1 MSALED
7 PREPV
12 VPPPWVEWLVQR
24 RGLLQVLSLLF
35 VLGAALG
42 GPKLKFDVSNE
53 SLFLEGDQAL
63 VRYRQMQKTFGSDE
77 VVLLMVEVE
86 DAFAEPD
93 RSRLIALGD
102 ALRKLELPPRPSV
115 EGPSEEGLAFV
126 EDLRSPFHAPVPFLD
141 EEETIVSKPYKE
153 ALEEEGF
160 EPEVWRQRVLAY
172 RPFEDVLISKDA
184 RYVGYLVRLDPEVKT
199 PQGRRQV
206 TRVLTGL
213 LEAEPWRELRAEVVG
228 TPMMMTKLA
237 EILFRELNLAIFGGV
252 LVAGLILLVLFRSL
266 RASLA
271 PLAVVVT
278 SLLATGG
285 LMGWANVPLSTLSV
299 ILVTLLICVG
309 VADAVHL
316 ISAYER
322 RACEG
327 LPNEQALAVA
337 IAEIHLP
344 CLFTSLTTAA
354 GFLALLSSRLVPIR
368 NLGVFAA
375 LGCLLAYAL
384 LLGLIPAM
392 LVRWTPRARAEG
404 AAPPLSK
411 LLLQIHGVVTKRPWV
426 VIALGLIVCAA
437 TIPGIPKLYVDRDL
451 MKNLA
456 PDEPLRHQL
465 EFVHQRM
472 GGTIA
477 CEVLLTPYT
486 PPADL
491 VPTAELLSRAAELE
505 EWLRTVHPEVKGVT
519 GITAGVEE
527 MHRLMGGPSEVPH
540 DDRQVAQLL
549 LLLGSA
555 DGDYCNQH
563 VATDG
568 SSIRITVRFN
578 LIGSREHKKILS
590 EVEAEMAKRFEGLA
604 DARISGGAFLLSRSS
619 DYVLATQKTSFALAL
634 LVVTILIAAWTRELR
649 LGLLSVLPNLLPIA
663 VVLGV
668 MGWTGTAITV
678 TNALI
683 TTIAIGIIVDDT
695 IHLTYALREELQRV
709 YAEAM
714 RPTVSGRISRNAK
727 VNAAIERALLGAGRA
742 VLVTTL
748 VLVGCFGVYYFS
760 RDRGVRVFGLLSAL
774 TFLVAFLAD
783 VLLLPAMVKV
793 WPASTKLREI
803 VAMESA
809 IQSGIG
815 EAPLLEGPEL
825 GPELDPELEG
835 GPSA

>member
-1 MSALED
+1 MSSLSKGLASAGQ
-7 PREPV
+7 PGQKPEPV
-12 VPPPWVEWLVQR
+12 TPPAWIEWLVR
-24 RGLLQVLSLLF
+24 RRELLQVVSLVFMILAS
-35 VLGAALG
+35 LGAPL
-42 GPKLKFDVSNE
+42 LKFDVSNE
-53 SLFLEGDQAL
+53 SLFLEGDPAL
-63 VRYRQMQKTFGSDE
+63 VRYRAMQETFGSDE
-77 VVLLMVEVE
+77 VVLIMVEVE
-86 DAFAEPD
+86 DAFEEPA
-93 RSRLIALGD
+93 RSRLIGLGD
-102 ALRKLELPPRPSV
+102 ALGKLE
-115 EGPSEEGLAFV
+115 FV
-126 EDLRSPFHAPVPFLD
+126 EDLRSPLHAPVPFLD
-141 EEETIVSKPYKE
+141 EEETIVSKPYSE
-153 ALEEEGF
+153 AIAEEGF
-160 EPEVWRQRVLAY
+160 EAKVWRERVLAY
-172 RPFEDVLISKDA
+172 RPFEDVLISADA
-184 RYVGYLVRLDPEVKT
+184 RYVGYLIRLDPEVKT
-199 PQGRRQV
+199 PQGRKEV
-206 TRVLTGL
+206 TRVLQTL
-213 LEAEPWRELRAEVVG
+213 MEEEAWKELRAEVVG
-228 TPMMMTKLA
+228 TPMMMTLLA
-237 EILFRELNLAIFGGV
+237 QILVRELNLAIFGG
-252 LVAGLILLVLFRSL
+252 LAVAGLILLVLFRSP
-266 RASLA
+266 RAMLA

-285 LMGWANVPLSTLSV
+285 LMGLCGVPLSTLSV

-322 RACEG
+322 RASEG
-327 LPNEQALAVA
+327 LPNERALAVA
-337 IAEIHLP
+337 ISEIHLP

-354 GFLALLSSRLVPIR
+354 GFLALLSSRLVPVR
-368 NLGVFAA
+368 NLGIFAA

-392 LVRWTPRARAEG
+392 LVRWTPRARAAG
-404 AAPPLSK
+404 SAPPLSG
-411 LLLQIHGVVTKRPWV
+411 LLKRIHVLVTRRPWL
-426 VIALGLIVCAA
+426 VIVMGVILCAA
-437 TIPGIPKLYVDRDL
+437 TLPGIPKLYVDRDL

-465 EFVHQRM
+465 EFVHERM

-477 CEVLLTPYT
+477 CEVLLTPLE

-491 VPTAELLSRAAELE
+491 VPPAELLMRAADFED
-505 EWLRTVHPEVKGVT
+505 WLRSVHPEVRGVM

-527 MHRLMGGPSEVPH
+527 MHRLMGGPSKIPN

-555 DGDYCNQH
+555 DGDYCDQH

-590 EVEAEMAKRFEGLA
+590 EVEAEMGRRFEGFA
-604 DARISGGAFLLSRSS
+604 DAKISGGAFLLSRSS

-634 LVVTILIAAWTRELR
+634 LVVVVLIAAWTRELR

-695 IHLTYALREELQRV
+695 IHLTYALREELLRIH
-709 YAEAM
+709 ATPL
-714 RPTVSGRISRNAK
+714 RPTTSGRLSRNSE
-727 VNAAIERALLGAGRA
+727 VNSAIERALMGAGRA

-783 VLLLPAMVKV
+783 VLLLPALVKV
-793 WPASTKLREI
+793 WPEATKIRTPKLAASPNEDPTPPDWI
-803 VAMESA
+803 
-809 IQSGIG
+809 
-815 EAPLLEGPEL
+815 EAPPSL
-825 GPELDPELEG
+825 GDGESEP
-835 GPSA
+835 PS